1 MMDRRYIG
9 VAILLNIPAYLFLAT
24 GNFFTKTG
32 YVCNFDNSVILQ
44 STAVLFGLCALSCL
58 EDNRCFS
65 FQHNKLSNV
74 TQQHGTS
81 MEFRLVL
88 VSAVTMKQFIWK
100 VRYFYALLSF
110 CFLLPWRHYWKVEL
124 AFVKSSVLDWVELN
138 CYHPRMR

>member
-1 MMDRRYIG
+1 MDRRYIG

-65 FQHNKLSNV
+65 FQHNKQ
-74 TQQHGTS
+74 TQQCYTTTWNIYGVQTCA
-81 MEFRLVL
+81 
-88 VSAVTMKQFIWK
+88 SASSDDEAVYLKGKI
-100 VRYFYALLSF
+100 LL
-110 CFLLPWRHYWKVEL
+110 RV
-124 AFVKSSVLDWVELN
+124 AFVLFFELLQIKTSYLGN
-138 CYHPRMR
+138 V